1 MKLWM
6 RERDQL
12 IEQTMAFVA
21 GVAAAKPVPGIAVL
35 PIEPTAPLQAPP
47 PLPQSRPPVAL
58 DCMASERAQIEMRVA
73 KFRKQQEKFQRA
85 REAQY
90 HEIFSKTRA
99 TPRNPASP

>member
-21 GVAAAKPVPGIAVL
+21 GVAAARSTPGIAVV
-35 PIEPTAPLQAPP
+35 PSEPAPP
-47 PLPQSRPPVAL
+47 LHAAPATAIGPLIAL
-58 DCMASERAQIEMRVA
+58 DCMASERAAIEMRVA
-73 KFRKQQEKFQRA
+73 KFRKQQEKFRQA

-90 HEIFSKTRA
+90 YEIFSKA
-99 TPRNPASP
+99 QRNPSGP